1 MTLNSLVTPD
11 IMEMVGLTAAMLTTV
26 CWLPQAI
33 KTIRS
38 RDTRSI
44 SLVMQIL
51 LNLGIL
57 CWLAYGLYLGNGP
70 LIIAN
75 AITFLFVATI
85 LFMKIRHG

>member
-1 MTLNSLVTPD
+1 MLRVFTFPD
-11 IMEMVGLTAAMLTTV
+11 IMELVGLVAALLTTF

-44 SLVMQIL
+44 SLVMQVL

-70 LIIAN
+70 LILAN
-75 AITFLFVATI
+75 AVTFLFVATI
-85 LFMKIRHG
+85 LVMKIRHG